1 MNNITCGGRA
11 IEDFRFPAE
20 RKTIFTDFYGMEWDV
35 TYEVFNG
42 KGIRLKTVHYLGN
55 GNVGEY
61 GYYIPRKSLSKK
73 FKSEVERFCLAIAF
87 KRNLVKM
94 K

>member
-1 MNNITCGGRA
+1 MDCGGRV
-11 IEDFRFPAE
+11 IEDVKFPKE
-20 RKTIFTDFYGMEWDV
+20 RRTIFTDFYGMGWDV
-35 TYEVFNG
+35 VYEVFNG

-61 GYYIPRKSLSKK
+61 GYYIPRKSLSGK

-87 KRNLVKM
+87 KRQLVSVK
-94 K
+94 